1 MPIKVYV
8 NEVYLFVFKS
18 WHELMNHTLWF
29 TYQHW
34 IIQYQLIWHVFSQD
48 FNFPIPVIKTIKTDF
63 GAYSTLFLQKK
74 SYWLN
79 HIIVKPVEID
89 LSLLQLYECTHFL
102 MHNMTKLIQI
112 SIMNIHNVVE
122 WCLNLYI

>member
-63 GAYSTLFLQKK
+63 GAYSTLFPQKK
-74 SYWLN
+74 SYRLN

-89 LSLLQLYECTHFL
+89 FSLLQLYECTHFL